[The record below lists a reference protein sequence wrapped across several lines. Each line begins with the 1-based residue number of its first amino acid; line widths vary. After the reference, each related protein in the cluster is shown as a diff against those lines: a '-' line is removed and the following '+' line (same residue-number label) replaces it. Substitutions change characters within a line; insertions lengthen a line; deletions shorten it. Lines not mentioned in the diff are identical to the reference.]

1 MDFLATLWMP
11 ILLSAVLV
19 FVVSSLIHMV
29 LGYHAGDY
37 KKLPSE
43 DAVMDALRKFDIPAG
58 DYHVPRC
65 ESMKDMKSPQFLEKM
80 NKGPVALMTFMKTGA
95 PSMGKSLFLWFLYSV
110 IVSVFAA
117 YLCDRA
123 LGPQPHYL
131 AVFRMV
137 GCAAFMGYALAL
149 MQNSI
154 WYGRNWCTTIK
165 TMFDGLIYALV
176 TAGVFGWLWP
186 R

>member
-1 MDFLATLWMP
+1 MGFLATLWMP

-29 LGYHAGDY
+29 LGYHAGDV
-37 KKLPSE
+37 KKLPNE
-43 DAVMDALRKFDIPAG
+43 DAVMDALRKFEIPAG
-58 DYHVPRC
+58 DYQIPRC
-65 ESMKDMKSPQFLEKM
+65 ESMKDMKSPAFMEKM

-95 PSMGKSLFLWFLYSV
+95 PNMGKSLGLWFLYSV

-117 YLCDRA
+117 YLCDRTA
-123 LGPQPHYL
+123 GAQPHYL
-131 AVFRMV
+131 AVFRIV

-176 TAGVFGWLWP
+176 TGGVFGWLWP